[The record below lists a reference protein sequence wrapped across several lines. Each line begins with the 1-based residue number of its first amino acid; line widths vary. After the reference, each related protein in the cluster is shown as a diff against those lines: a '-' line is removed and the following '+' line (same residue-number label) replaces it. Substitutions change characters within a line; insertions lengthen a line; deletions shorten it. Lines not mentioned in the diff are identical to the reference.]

1 MQPPYTQAT
10 AAAAATT
17 TTTTTTHHHL
27 PHTMPGR
34 MIRSL
39 AEYGKIKKDDSQL
52 IKLCIVCIHDK

>member
-1 MQPPYTQAT
+1 MALN
-10 AAAAATT
+10 AATLYT
-17 TTTTTTHHHL
+17 SNSSSSSSYHYHHL